1 MNKKK
6 ILFISG
12 IVLLIL
18 LFFMCGN
25 TFAKYLTTYKTS
37 ANLQIAK
44 WKVTQDF
51 LINGKSSKTENFD
64 LITTYDPTTLV
75 NGKIAPGTSGTFG
88 VNIDASETETG
99 INYDVIFKQTSG
111 TKPQNLV
118 FTYNG
123 KTYKEL
129 TDLSKAIK
137 GNIPADE
144 TNKIL
149 NLIIGWE
156 WKYETVDEQSKNS
169 TTGDTQDTTDGQNIS
184 QFGFDVTITCT
195 QDLPKKIS

>member
-6 ILFISG
+6 ILTTTG

-18 LFFMCGN
+18 LSFMCGN
-25 TFAKYLTTYKTS
+25 TFAKYLTTYQTS
-37 ANLQIAK
+37 ANLQVAK

-88 VNIDASETETG
+88 INIDASETETG
-99 INYDVIFKQTSG
+99 INYEVKFNKTSG
-111 TKPQNLV
+111 MKPENLI
-118 FTYNG
+118 FTYNDE
-123 KTYKEL
+123 TYNNFEE
-129 TDLSKAIK
+129 LSKVLK
-137 GNIPADE
+137 GNIPANE

-149 NLIIGWE
+149 NLVIGWN
-156 WKYETVDEQSKNS
+156 WKYETIDETSS
-169 TTGDTQDTTDGQNIS
+169 SSVGDIQDTTDGQNIS

>member
-18 LFFMCGN
+18 LSFMCGN

-37 ANLQIAK
+37 ADLQIAK

-88 VNIDASETETG
+88 VILRILESVLSALMSYLLISSVTFFLCFNYSIIFIFVNIFCVN
-99 INYDVIFKQTSG
+99 ILIF
-111 TKPQNLV
+111 
-118 FTYNG
+118 
-123 KTYKEL
+123 
-129 TDLSKAIK
+129 
-137 GNIPADE
+137 
-144 TNKIL
+144 
-149 NLIIGWE
+149 
-156 WKYETVDEQSKNS
+156 
-169 TTGDTQDTTDGQNIS
+169 
-184 QFGFDVTITCT
+184 
-195 QDLPKKIS
+195 